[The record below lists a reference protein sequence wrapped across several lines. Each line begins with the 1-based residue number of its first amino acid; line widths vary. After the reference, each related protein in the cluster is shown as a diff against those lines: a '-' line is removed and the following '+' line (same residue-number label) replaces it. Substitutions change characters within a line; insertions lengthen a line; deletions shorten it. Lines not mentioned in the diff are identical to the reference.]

1 MRILFCTDTFPP
13 QLNGVSV
20 VTAAMVTGLRSRGWE
35 CGVMAPAYGPA
46 YSPAAR
52 SVRPEPTMIPHFP
65 VRAWS
70 WPPYPEVRL
79 AWPSRQRVGALMD
92 TFRPDVVHCATELLV
107 GRAGLL
113 EATAR
118 GIPVCTTYHTDFSRY
133 CDAYGVPFLRPLVRR
148 WIARFH
154 RRATRTLVPSPTAQR
169 DLSTLRVTGTHV
181 WGGGIDAEQFHPRH
195 YSLLTRHRYAI
206 GSAFTF
212 LFVGRL
218 APEKNVELLLDA
230 FARLQMARPTHP
242 VRLLIAGTGPSE
254 AALRARA
261 GAGVTFLG
269 AVDRATD
276 LPALYA
282 STDAFVFASATET
295 LGLVLLEA
303 MASGLPVI
311 ACQAGGVADYLEDE
325 RNGLAFAPGHVDGC
339 VRAMTRVM
347 EDESLRE
354 RVRSGARTTADAMSC
369 TRELD
374 RLDAMLRD
382 LVTSPVSDPTRRD
395 RWRLLPAT

>member
-20 VTAAMVTGLRSRGWE
+20 VTAAMVTGLRARGWE
-35 CGVMAPAYGPA
+35 CGVM
-46 YSPAAR
+46 SPVYEAAEPT
-52 SVRPEPTMIPHFP
+52 VRPEPADVPRFG

-70 WPPYPEVRL
+70 WPPYPDVRL
-79 AWPSRQRVGALMD
+79 AWPSRRRVGALLD
-92 TFRPDVVHCATELLV
+92 SFRPDVVHCATELLI

-113 EATAR
+113 EASAR

-133 CDAYGVPFLRPLVRR
+133 CDAYGVPLLRPLVRR
-148 WIARFH
+148 WIGRFH
-154 RRATRTLVPSPTAQR
+154 RRATRTLVPSRTAQR
-169 DLSTLRVTGTHV
+169 DLSALRISGTDV
-181 WGGGIDAEQFHPRH
+181 WGGGIDVEHFHPRH
-195 YSLLTRHRYAI
+195 FSLLTRHRFAM
-206 GSAFTF
+206 GPAFTF

-218 APEKNVELLLDA
+218 APEKNVELLLEA
-230 FARLQMARPTHP
+230 FARLQATRPAHA

-269 AVDRATD
+269 AVDRTTD

-282 STDAFVFASATET
+282 SSDAFVFASETET
-295 LGLVLLEA
+295 LGLVVLEA

-311 ACQAGGVADYLEDE
+311 ACQAGGVADYLEHA
-325 RNGLAFAPGHVDGC
+325 RNGLAFTPGNVDGC
-339 VRAMTRVM
+339 TSAMARVM
-347 EDESLRE
+347 DDASLHE
-354 RVRSGARTTADAMSC
+354 RVRSGARATAESMSC

-374 RLDAMLRD
+374 RLDTMLRE
-382 LVTSPVSDPTRRD
+382 LVTQPVSAPARYA
-395 RWRLLPAT
+395 RWQMLPAA